1 MGIQGEG
8 VEGKRGLGKGIEE
21 GRGVAVA
28 VWMYIEMMS
37 GMDQCYEVSW
47 TKAIRL
53 GFLLQHH

>member
-1 MGIQGEG
+1 MGVQGEG
-8 VEGKRGLGKGIEE
+8 VGFWKGIEE